1 MQNNLVLIPTHLIQS
16 LLAFAKAHEHSD
28 APPGA
33 GGAGAIGAEAT
44 SRLTPVGNAIPEVE
58 ALLAASKGGFADVA
72 AVACLSTCHITAETN
87 GMLELAGDRNPWFY
101 GQYES
106 GYWIWVPQED
116 PITGAYAFALAAPED
131 IRSIWSWARERGF
144 FWLHLDADGS
154 IVDGLPTHSWES
166 SADLGG

>member
-1 MQNNLVLIPTHLIQS
+1 MQNNVVLIPTHLIQS
-16 LLAFAKAHEHSD
+16 LLAFAKAHAHSAD
-28 APPGA
+28 TLDQE
-33 GGAGAIGAEAT
+33 GAEAAGT
-44 SRLTPVGNAIPEVE
+44 GPTPSRTPVGNAIPEVE

-116 PITGAYAFALAAPED
+116 PITGTYAFALAAPED

-144 FWLHLDADGS
+144 FLAPFGC
-154 IVDGLPTHSWES
+154 
-166 SADLGG
+166 

>member
-1 MQNNLVLIPTHLIQS
+1 MQNNVVLIPTHLIQS
-16 LLAFAKAHEHSD
+16 LLAFAKAHAHSAD
-28 APPGA
+28 TLDQE
-33 GGAGAIGAEAT
+33 GAEAAGT
-44 SRLTPVGNAIPEVE
+44 GPTPSRTPVGNAIPEVE

-116 PITGAYAFALAAPED
+116 PITGHLRIRAGGARRHPIDLVVGTRARLFLAPF
-131 IRSIWSWARERGF
+131 GC
-144 FWLHLDADGS
+144 
-154 IVDGLPTHSWES
+154 
-166 SADLGG
+166 